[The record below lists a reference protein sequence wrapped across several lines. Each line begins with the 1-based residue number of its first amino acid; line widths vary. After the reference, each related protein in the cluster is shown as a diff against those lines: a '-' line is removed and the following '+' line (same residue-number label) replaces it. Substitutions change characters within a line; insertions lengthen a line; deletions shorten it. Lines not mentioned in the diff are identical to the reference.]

1 MIPSHCAIFNLDTTF
16 RGRVVYEDNIVYN
29 SFNNIGSHEPRVP
42 VFQLTS
48 YTEDSLTR
56 FQWILGTAL
65 QKNLKKR
72 RKVTSIR
79 KKERKIKK
87 RIQSKEDQMSKEIS
101 VPAAAEEIQIQ
112 ETEENKAKRAKKTPL
127 Q

>member
-1 MIPSHCAIFNLDTTF
+1 MIPSHCAIFNLETTSG
-16 RGRVVYEDNIVYN
+16 GRVVNEENI
-29 SFNNIGSHEPRVP
+29 FNNTNSSLQPRVP
-42 VFQLTS
+42 VLQLTS

-79 KKERKIKK
+79 KKKPRKIKK
-87 RIQSKEDQMSKEIS
+87 RILK
-101 VPAAAEEIQIQ
+101 
-112 ETEENKAKRAKKTPL
+112 
-127 Q
+127 